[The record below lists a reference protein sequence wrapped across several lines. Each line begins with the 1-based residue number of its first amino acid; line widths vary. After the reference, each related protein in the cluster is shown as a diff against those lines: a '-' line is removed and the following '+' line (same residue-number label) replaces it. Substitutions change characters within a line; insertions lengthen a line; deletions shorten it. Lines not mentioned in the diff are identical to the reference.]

1 MTDPIR
7 PDTGPPADE
16 AAAASQPAE
25 PEAPET
31 PETPGAPAAPAAPAQ
46 PEADAASTEPVVD
59 PSLAALVAADT
70 AEEPAMGTAPAPA
83 EPPSAPPPAAP
94 PVPPVPQAAPPTVT
108 PTPAPVVVQQPVAPA
123 PRRRSGLSTVRRV
136 IAFLFGI
143 LQALLILRIVLLL
156 LNADPDN
163 DIVSAILSI
172 TQPFVDPFMGI
183 FQLDSVTG
191 GNGSVLDIAA
201 IVALIAWTL
210 IETLI
215 VSLLRLFDRPAR

>member
-1 MTDPIR
+1 MTDPIS
-7 PDTGPPADE
+7 PDQEPPAGE
-16 AAAASQPAE
+16 AVAVPQPTAPEPAE
-25 PEAPET
+25 P
-31 PETPGAPAAPAAPAQ
+31 GPAAPEQPAAP
-46 PEADAASTEPVVD
+46 EEPVADFEPVAD
-59 PSLAALVAADT
+59 PSLAAIVAADGADVVAAT
-70 AEEPAMGTAPAPA
+70 EPAPTP

-94 PVPPVPQAAPPTVT
+94 PAAPPVVAAA
-108 PTPAPVVVQQPVAPA
+108 PAPAPIIVQQPVVAA
-123 PRRRSGLSTVRRV
+123 PRRRSGLYTARRV

-201 IVALIAWTL
+201 IVALVAWTL

-215 VSLLRLFDRPAR
+215 VSLLRLFDRPSR